1 MERHKQCRE
10 SRTIETRRVT
20 PEAVGFPFAAQAA
33 RLRRQHTG
41 RQDECVALVTSCPP
55 EKLDARQ
62 WLRAN
67 RQGWGIETGLH
78 LRLDVSLRD
87 DCCRVR
93 SPNGLWILG
102 MLRRL
107 ANSLFIAWRQRQPKP
122 QHKSTTDFQTAMG
135 EENLVKA
142 MSFVTAKRPKL

>member
-1 MERHKQCRE
+1 VERNQGGRE

-20 PEAVGFPFAAQAA
+20 PEALGFPLAAQAA
-33 RLRRQHTG
+33 RLVRQRTG

-62 WLRAN
+62 WLQAN

-87 DCCRVR
+87 DHCRVR
-93 SPNGLWILG
+93 TPNGLWIMG
-102 MLRRL
+102 RLRRL

-122 QHKSTTDFQTAMG
+122 RHKSTTDFQTAMG

-142 MSFVTAKRPKL
+142 LRFVTTKRPKL